1 MNKKTIFAAA
11 VLPLLGIAV
20 LTAKYNGGVRPPADL
35 RDAVAESAIESL
47 KTAGGEADIN
57 IPEPKAAAV
66 NDPSTGAPAKPA
78 EWVTISGGKFTMG
91 TDSGEEGFEDANP
104 AHEVTV
110 KTFQMAKTA
119 VTVAQYAE
127 CVSKGACTEPGTS
140 SYCNWGKTGL
150 GSHPVNC
157 VNWDQAQQY
166 AKFKGAR
173 LPSEAEFEYAATSG
187 GKNQKY
193 PWGNDEPT
201 CDKAVMYGNGG
212 YGCGKNSTM
221 PVCSKTAGNTAQGLC
236 DMAGNVWQW
245 VQDKYQDSYK
255 GVPADGSA
263 SEGAGSGR
271 VLRGGS
277 FYDYGAI
284 YLRADYRR
292 NGYVP
297 GRRNVDF
304 GFRLVRSSH

>member
-1 MNKKTIFAAA
+1 MDKRIMFAAA
-11 VLPLLGIAV
+11 VPLLGIAV

-35 RDAVAESAIESL
+35 RDAVADSAIESL
-47 KTAGGEADIN
+47 KASGGEADIN
-57 IPEPKAAAV
+57 IPEPNAAAV

-187 GKNQKY
+187 GRNQKY
-193 PWGNDEPT
+193 PWGNEEPT
-201 CDKAVMYGNGG
+201 SELAVFNTDR
-212 YGCGKNSTM
+212 TM
-221 PVCSKTAGNTAQGLC
+221 PVCSRPKGNTAQGLC
-236 DMAGNVWQW
+236 DMSGNVWQW
-245 VQDKYQDSYK
+245 MQDKYRGSYK
-255 GVPADGSA
+255 GAPTDGSA
-263 SEGAGSGR
+263 FESAGSHR
-271 VLRGGS
+271 VVRGGS
-277 FYDYGAI
+277 FFFNAAS
-284 YLRADYRR
+284 YLRAGCRG
-292 NGYVP
+292 NGVP
-297 GRRNVDF
+297 GFPDVHV
-304 GFRLVRSSH
+304 GFRLAR